1 MKMHNKLD
9 KMEEILF
16 KTLRRFMPSVVAVP
30 LLVAGLAASA
40 QTVNVG
46 AAGNVGGMIVF
57 VAQAK
62 GFFAKNGIDAK
73 VVTRQTGGALTKS
86 LRAGEMDYA
95 PAAFTNLPAALEKGM
110 NVRAFVGYTGASYVK
125 STSDNFVGIAARAG
139 SGIKTLKDLRGKKIG
154 VTFASTGDL
163 YLRTILR
170 KNGITKR
177 DYKRINTRPPSLVA
191 VLDTGGVDAIVAWEP
206 NLTRSLDKVKGATLI
221 SRGGD
226 HVCFCAGLHGFP
238 DKVYKDRKRTQGVVD
253 AMAQAAS
260 WLRNPANLDE
270 AAQIGSRFVRGMTPE
285 LTKRTMPHIVY
296 DVRMGENTK
305 KAFNFAVAEL
315 IKQKKMKK
323 PYDPDKYFDFSFIDS
338 TMKRHPEWFADLK

>member
-1 MKMHNKLD
+1 MTKFVKL
-9 KMEEILF
+9 LF
-16 KTLRRFMPSVVAVP
+16 VT
-30 LLVAGLAASA
+30 LLVQPVLFLGVDAKS

-139 SGIKTLKDLRGKKIG
+139 TGIKTLKDLRGKKIG

-206 NLTRSLDKVKGATLI
+206 NLTRSLDKVKGATLV

-238 DKVYKDRKRTQGVVD
+238 EKVYGDEKKTQGVVD
-253 AMAQAAS
+253 AMAQAAH
-260 WLRNPANLDE
+260 WLRQPENLNE
-270 AAQIGSRFVRGMTPE
+270 ASQIGSRFVRGMTPE

-305 KAFNFAVAEL
+305 KAFSFAVAEL

-323 PYDPDKYFDFSFIDS
+323 PYNPDKYFDFKFINS
-338 TMKRHPEWFADLK
+338 TMKRNPEWFSDLK

>member
-1 MKMHNKLD
+1 MLRGLKSL
-9 KMEEILF
+9 IL
-16 KTLRRFMPSVVAVP
+16 
-30 LLVAGLAASA
+30 LLPFILPTMASA

-57 VAQAK
+57 IAQAK

-110 NVRAFVGYTGASYVK
+110 KVKAFVGYTGASYVK

-139 SGIKTLKDLRGKKIG
+139 SGIKTLKDLRGKKLG

-177 DYKRINTRPPSLVA
+177 DYNRINTRPPSLVA

-206 NLTRSLDKVKGATLI
+206 NLTRALDKVKGSTLI
-221 SRGGD
+221 ARGGD

-238 DKVYKDRKRTQGVVD
+238 KKVYGDRKKTQGVVD
-253 AMAQAAS
+253 AMAQAAH

-270 AAQIGSRFVRGMTPE
+270 AAKIGSRFVRGMTPS
-285 LTKRTMPHIVY
+285 LAKRTMPHIVY

-323 PYDPDKYFDFSFIDS
+323 PYNPDNYFDFSFINS

>member
-1 MKMHNKLD
+1 MVRLLKSL
-9 KMEEILF
+9 IL
-16 KTLRRFMPSVVAVP
+16 
-30 LLVAGLAASA
+30 LLPFVLPTMTSA

-57 VAQAK
+57 IAQAK

-110 NVRAFVGYTGASYVK
+110 KVKAFVGYTGASYVK

-139 SGIKTLKDLRGKKIG
+139 SGIKSLKDLKGKKLG

-177 DYKRINTRPPSLVA
+177 DYNRINTRPPSLVA

-206 NLTRSLDKVKGATLI
+206 NLTRALDKVKGSTLI
-221 SRGGD
+221 ARGGD

-238 DKVYKDRKRTQGVVD
+238 KKVYGDRKRTQGVVD
-253 AMAQAAS
+253 AMAQAAH

-270 AAQIGSRFVRGMTPE
+270 AAKIGSRFVRGMTPS
-285 LTKRTMPHIVY
+285 LAKRTMPHIVY

-323 PYDPDKYFDFSFIDS
+323 PYNPDNYFDFSFINS

>member
-1 MKMHNKLD
+1 MLKYLKLIS
-9 KMEEILF
+9 ILVF
-16 KTLRRFMPSVVAVP
+16 SSP
-30 LLVAGLAASA
+30 LLIISVAANS

-62 GFFAKNGIDAK
+62 GFFKANGIDAK

-110 NVRAFVGYTGASYVK
+110 NVKAFVGYTGASYVK

-139 SGIKTLKDLRGKKIG
+139 TGIKALKDLKGKKLG

-206 NLTRSLDKVKGATLI
+206 NLTRALDKVKGATLI

-238 DKVYKDRKRTQGVVD
+238 KKVYGDKKRTQGVVN
-253 AMAQAAS
+253 AMAQAAH
-260 WLRNPANLDE
+260 WLRQPANLNE
-270 AAQIGSRFVRGMTPE
+270 AAQIGSRFVRGMTPD

-296 DVRMGENTK
+296 DVRMGQNTK

-323 PYDPDKYFDFSFIDS
+323 PYDPNKYFDFSFINK
-338 TMKRHPEWFADLK
+338 TMKDHPEWFADLQ